1 MGYFYRYHDISIDTN
16 IYQYWWWVSITHNI
30 MVSIE
35 MGYLLLGV
43 SIEITHDYPWFK
55 IDPNPTAYAGKGG
68 SSTDWSPGD
77 IA

>member
-1 MGYFYRYHDISIDTN
+1 
-16 IYQYWWWVSITHNI
+16 

-35 MGYLLLGV
+35 MGYLFLGI
-43 SIEITHDYPWFK
+43 SIKITHDYPWFK
-55 IDPNPTAYAGKGG
+55 TAHNPTAYAGKGG